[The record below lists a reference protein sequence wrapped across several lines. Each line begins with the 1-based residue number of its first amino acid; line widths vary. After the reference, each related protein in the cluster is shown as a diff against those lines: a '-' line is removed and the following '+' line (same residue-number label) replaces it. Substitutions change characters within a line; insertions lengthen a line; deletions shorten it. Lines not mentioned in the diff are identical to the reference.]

1 MWVRVL
7 SIVPSEMAD
16 RLWKYSILLVD
27 AFHCFG
33 EAIDDIEVGA
43 AVGDGLHCLVAPL
56 CPASA
61 VDDAAFL
68 LDARTGRQNEDFGGN
83 PSRIRARPLP
93 EARSLV
99 LEQIGD
105 DHPIE
110 LIESRAYKTRIG
122 AAHRGILAEAKQP
135 FYLACEH
142 GMGEREK
149 SVALSLKSAAELR
162 QVSEVE
168 LILARGVLAPPSFQ
182 QAHDVFRRVLQPVRA
197 CRIGRHRRHALQIAL
212 QVGVRF

>member
-61 VDDAAFL
+61 VDNAAFL

-83 PSRIRARPLP
+83 SSRINSRPLP
-93 EARSLV
+93 EARGLV

-105 DHPIE
+105 HYPIE
-110 LIESRAYKTRIG
+110 LIQTRAYQSRVG
-122 AAHRGILAEAKQP
+122 AAHRGVLAEAEES
-135 FYLACEH
+135 FHLAGKH
-142 GMGEREK
+142 RVREREK
-149 SVALSLKSAAELR
+149 RVALPFKSAAELR

-168 LILARGVLAPPSFQ
+168 VILARGVLAPPSFQ
-182 QAHDVFRRVLQPVRA
+182 QAHDIFRRVL
-197 CRIGRHRRHALQIAL
+197 
-212 QVGVRF
+212 